1 MATEVEVRQLEVAV
15 GASCATLAAE
25 EVPQTRGIASQLVQ
39 AGAERVGGGREGEGR
54 RRERE
59 RTMGVPNNES
69 KGGSVGNSGRMR

>member
-39 AGAERVGGGREGEGR
+39 AGAERVGGGGRVRGGGEKEQGPWGYPTTSPKEDPSATQEG
-54 RRERE
+54 
-59 RTMGVPNNES
+59 
-69 KGGSVGNSGRMR
+69 